1 MGIETIH
8 VVIGLNAVAWVFSAG
23 VVWTKLRNLEDIV
36 KNGLT
41 GKVNKH
47 GEKIARLEARLKV
60 VGAND

>member
-36 KNGLT
+36 KNGLS
-41 GKVNKH
+41 GKVDKQ
-47 GEKIARLEARLKV
+47 GLKIAALEAKV
-60 VGAND
+60 GN